1 MSFLPAPMY
10 SILEGGFTAAAQYL
24 HQPGSP
30 LSLTAALVDCDRA
43 ALESLLGIPPSANT
57 AQQAQQGKRDSFVS
71 YLAESSAAA
80 PSKLLSVGSLFGSK
94 GGAAGASTEGARSP
108 SPVPSA
114 SHSATSSAATNAA
127 STGPAAAPQNSTAA
141 APSAP
146 ATAAASD
153 GPEEGGGTKQL
164 FSSWG
169 KRLSV
174 LGSSSLESI
183 KKVASASAAVISV
196 ASESTAAQQ
205 QPAPA
210 STPAEDEEGDDG
222 MGPREFPD
230 TTGVA
235 ISRTEKEREQA
246 LALHKMAGLRK
257 GDSVMINRQ
266 DLPGAILFP
275 SIKYKEV
282 LVDATTAPQEG
293 AGSGEAGAVT
303 DSTVSTEGGSAAG
316 AEKVKQQV
324 QVHRYLVVSRERFI
338 VLDAYGGGV
347 GSRATVKSNRHL
359 TEVGLLIRWVA
370 IVSLF
375 EITRCARY
383 LAIADQDDVQEEG
396 PGAGDAVLRGAG
408 AAAGQGP
415 AVPGQQATGVR
426 HRAAGTVP
434 TVVTARCVPAE
445 GNRQLANLLLSLE
458 KHGALPV
465 IGSARIHNS
474 SFCCY
479 HGSAQSAIQ

>member
-1 MSFLPAPMY
+1 MIVLPVYVY

-94 GGAAGASTEGARSP
+94 AGAAGASTEGARSP

-127 STGPAAAPQNSTAA
+127 STAPAAAPQNSTAA

-174 LGSSSLESI
+174 LGTSSLESI

-210 STPAEDEEGDDG
+210 STSAEDEEGDDG

-303 DSTVSTEGGSAAG
+303 DSTASTEGSSAAG
-316 AEKVKQQV
+316 VEKVKQQV

-359 TEVGLLIRWVA
+359 TEVGLLIRCVA
-370 IVSLF
+370 IVRLF
-375 EITRCARY
+375 EITRCAR
-383 LAIADQDDVQEEG
+383 
-396 PGAGDAVLRGAG
+396 
-408 AAAGQGP
+408 
-415 AVPGQQATGVR
+415 
-426 HRAAGTVP
+426 
-434 TVVTARCVPAE
+434 
-445 GNRQLANLLLSLE
+445 
-458 KHGALPV
+458 
-465 IGSARIHNS
+465 
-474 SFCCY
+474 
-479 HGSAQSAIQ
+479 

>member
-1 MSFLPAPMY
+1 MY
-10 SILEGGFTAAAQYL
+10 SILEGGFTAAVQYL

-71 YLAESSAAA
+71 YLTESSAAA

-94 GGAAGASTEGARSP
+94 AGAAGASTEGARSP
-108 SPVPSA
+108 SPVPPA

-141 APSAP
+141 APSSP

-196 ASESTAAQQ
+196 ASESTATHQQ
-205 QPAPA
+205 SAPA
-210 STPAEDEEGDDG
+210 STSAEDEEGDDG

-282 LVDATTAPQEG
+282 LVDATTAPQGG

-303 DSTVSTEGGSAAG
+303 DSTASTEGGSAAG

-408 AAAGQGP
+408 AAAGQGQT
-415 AVPGQQATGVR
+415 VPGQQATGVR

-479 HGSAQSAIQ
+479 HGSAQSVIQ